1 MLALLTYG
9 AGLGPLA
16 ARCLSIGFAL
26 AITWLLNRRITF
38 GPSGRG
44 LAAEGARYGGVGI
57 GSSLFNYAV
66 YEAGGPY
73 TVFAPST
80 AAFDRLTPG
89 AFETMLKPELL
100 VQLRTL
106 VESHIVEDEV
116 GFTDL
121 AGEETTLTTL
131 AGGDITVDAV
141 DTIRVD
147 DALMVE
153 SDLAASNGL
162 IHVIDHILQPAQP
175 AISEDSVEELEPL
188 DQDAGDQDAGTSPG
202 A

>member
-1 MLALLTYG
+1 MPAKLSLPVVLAAALALAACGGGSSRAPTAPEPGNLVERLG
-9 AGLGPLA
+9 EVPGLERFAEAVEKAGLQSRL
-16 ARCLSIGFAL
+16 
-26 AITWLLNRRITF
+26 
-38 GPSGRG
+38 
-44 LAAEGARYGGVGI
+44 
-57 GSSLFNYAV
+57 
-66 YEAGGPY
+66 EAGGPY
-73 TVFAPST
+73 TVFAPSN